1 MEMRINAES
10 AFATSSAFIS
20 AEILGLIWEFRLR
33 ILDLW
38 DRCALSFDI
47 SYLIPTTRNAEP

>member
-10 AFATSSAFIS
+10 AFAKSSAFIPV
-20 AEILGLIWEFRLR
+20 EILGLIWEFRLR

-47 SYLIPTTRNAEP
+47 SYLLSYNPER